1 MPIKNG
7 HSESLIKEISR
18 TKGEP
23 AWMLENRQGAYTNFL
38 ERPMPKWG
46 ADLSEIN
53 FDDITYYVRP
63 SESKQRS
70 WSEVSS
76 DVKTTFDK
84 LGIPEAEQKFLSG
97 VEAQFDSEAI
107 YGSLMK
113 ELEDQ
118 GVIFTDMDTALRKY
132 PKLIKEY
139 FGTIVPANDNKF
151 AALNTAFWSGG
162 SFVYIPKGVHV
173 KRPLQAYFRINA
185 RQMGQF
191 ERTLIIADEG
201 SFATY
206 VEGCTA
212 PSYSEASLHAA
223 VVEVV
228 VKKGAR
234 FRYTTIQNWS
244 NNVYNLVT
252 KRAYVEEKGVME
264 WIDGNLGS
272 KVTMKYPACI
282 LAGEGARG
290 EMLSLAYASE
300 GQVQDA
306 GSKMIHLAPNTS
318 SKIVSKSVSTGG
330 GVSSYRG
337 LVHISPKATGVKNR
351 VECDALLLDDKSI
364 SNTFP
369 VMRNFGKN
377 SRVEHE
383 ASVSKVSEDQL
394 LYLQS
399 RGLSEDEALSL
410 VVSGF
415 MEPIVKQLP
424 MEYAVELNRLIE
436 LEMEG
441 SVG

>member
-1 MPIKNG
+1 
-7 HSESLIKEISR
+7 
-18 TKGEP
+18 
-23 AWMLENRQGAYTNFL
+23 
-38 ERPMPKWG
+38 
-46 ADLSEIN
+46 
-53 FDDITYYVRP
+53 
-63 SESKQRS
+63 
-70 WSEVSS
+70 
-76 DVKTTFDK
+76 
-84 LGIPEAEQKFLSG
+84 
-97 VEAQFDSEAI
+97 
-107 YGSLMK
+107 
-113 ELEDQ
+113 
-118 GVIFTDMDTALRKY
+118 
-132 PKLIKEY
+132 
-139 FGTIVPANDNKF
+139 
-151 AALNTAFWSGG
+151 
-162 SFVYIPKGVHV
+162 
-173 KRPLQAYFRINA
+173 
-185 RQMGQF
+185 
-191 ERTLIIADEG
+191 
-201 SFATY
+201 
-206 VEGCTA
+206 
-212 PSYSEASLHAA
+212 
-223 VVEVV
+223 
-228 VKKGAR
+228 
-234 FRYTTIQNWS
+234 
-244 NNVYNLVT
+244 
-252 KRAYVEEKGVME
+252 
-264 WIDGNLGS
+264 
-272 KVTMKYPACI
+272 
-282 LAGEGARG
+282 
-290 EMLSLAYASE
+290 MLSLAYASE